1 MCLIQHWNIIWEVE
15 KQKAMERHIF
25 TTLLFSLSLLLA
37 CNQVVDGLAT
47 KNCKHS
53 VLADQI
59 KQLLKCSSNNA
70 DKAVDELINIAKQ
83 GIQDPSNNKI
93 LGDLCSLAQKTARE
107 EITCANLLAATCLE
121 PKVARLVSDA
131 GSIFKGGCDRYHSPL
146 NYNNLRTWGKKV
158 ESTLGRYPANLKYL
172 SSMIT
177 FDKRCSL
184 RERGNAFYNGP
195 MACIS
200 QKAITMR
207 PHAPTSYYPTC
218 AQFLEMLSSCSSGN
232 DCFSQQ
238 EMDLVRDVV
247 FSLYRVGMEHVV
259 KVYHKFKHV
268 PEAQTLVEQMGIK
281 NYLTAAV
288 KDFESKNCVSKI
300 KSFPGKLLL

>member
-1 MCLIQHWNIIWEVE
+1 
-15 KQKAMERHIF
+15 MERHIF
-25 TTLLFSLSLLLA
+25 TTLLFSLSMLLV

-53 VLADQI
+53 ILADQI
-59 KQLLKCSSNNA
+59 KQLLKCSNNNA
-70 DKAVDELINIAKQ
+70 DKAVDELINIAKK
-83 GIQDPSNNKI
+83 GIKDPSNNKI
-93 LGDLCSLAQKTARE
+93 LNDVCLLAQKTARK

-121 PKVARLVSDA
+121 PKVARLVSDS
-131 GSIFKGGCDRYHSPL
+131 GSIFKGGCDRYYSPL
-146 NYNNLRTWGKKV
+146 NFKNLQTWGRKV
-158 ESTLGRYPANLKYL
+158 ESTIGRYPANLKYL

-200 QKAITMR
+200 QKAT
-207 PHAPTSYYPTC
+207 TTGSYPTC

-247 FSLYRVGMEHVV
+247 FSLYRMGMEHVV
-259 KVYHKFKHV
+259 KIYKKFKHV
-268 PEAQTLVEQMGIK
+268 KFTPEAQTLVEQMGLK
-281 NYLTAAV
+281 YYLTAAV
-288 KDFESKNCVSKI
+288 NDFESKNCVSKI
-300 KSFPGKLLL
+300 KSFPAKLLL